1 MKEGPSHEE
10 PLCSARSPDRRGIR
24 NAVRVRAG
32 VLAVIVWALSGPI
45 FDYSSRWQ
53 LVINTGT
60 TVVTFLMVFLIQNAQ
75 NHDQAALQLKL
86 DELIRGVTGARTGF
100 VNLEDLTEDQID
112 ALREEFRRMA
122 EKHEEDV
129 PLVAA
134 DFDEPRQG
142 KSA

>member
-1 MKEGPSHEE
+1 MKN
-10 PLCSARSPDRRGIR
+10 LFARFARRIAEASG
-24 NAVRVRAG
+24 APYAFVFA
-32 VLAVIVWALSGPI
+32 LSAVILWALSGPL

-86 DELIRGVTGARTGF
+86 DELIKGVTGARTGF
-100 VNLEDLTEDQID
+100 VNLEELTEDQIN
-112 ALREEFRRMA
+112 ALREEFRRVA
-122 EKHEEDV
+122 EKHEED
-129 PLVAA
+129 LAA
-134 DFDEPRQG
+134 VNAKLEEPGQD